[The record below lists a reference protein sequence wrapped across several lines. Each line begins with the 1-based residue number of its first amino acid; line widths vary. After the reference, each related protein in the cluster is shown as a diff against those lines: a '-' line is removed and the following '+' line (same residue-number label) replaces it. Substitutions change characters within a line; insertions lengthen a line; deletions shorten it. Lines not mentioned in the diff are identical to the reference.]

1 MNKPIKSSATSK
13 SLVKIS
19 KALFVLSQFANK
31 RKLEIADIHS
41 RLESIPETDTQY
53 EELQHKLKMLV
64 KKQQFFHA
72 ERTQIIRHLIQTNSV
87 SVKGY
92 VTVDDYNYGVVQIAD
107 YQFYTILNKKIVN
120 RLNLEQ
126 IGTELE
132 SFDVKDVEE
141 LERILPL
148 KDAEKVFN
156 IYLAKIRLNK
166 AKSTQLKKEN
176 AASKDVVLSKSVSS
190 TGNIMVIKKR
200 NFSNLAASNKPS
212 IFK

>member
-1 MNKPIKSSATSK
+1 MNKPIKSSGTSK

-41 RLESIPETDTQY
+41 RLKSIPETDSQY

-72 ERTQIIRHLIQTNSV
+72 ERTQIIRQLIQTNSV
-87 SVKGY
+87 PVKGY
-92 VTVDDYNYGVVQIAD
+92 ITVNDYNYGVVQIAD

-132 SFDVKDVEE
+132 SFDVKGVEE
-141 LERILPL
+141 LERIMPL

-156 IYLAKIRLNK
+156 LYLAKIRLNK
-166 AKSTQLKKEN
+166 VKSNQPKNEKT
-176 AASKDVVLSKSVSS
+176 ASKDVVLSTSVST

-200 NFSNLAASNKPS
+200 KLSDLAASNKPS
-212 IFK
+212 V

>member
-148 KDAEKVFN
+148 KEAKKVFN
-156 IYLAKIRLNK
+156 LYLAKIRLNK
-166 AKSTQLKKEN
+166 AKPKQLKKEK
-176 AASKDVVLSKSVSS
+176 AASKDVVLSKSVGS

-200 NFSNLAASNKPS
+200 KFSNLAASNKPS
-212 IFK
+212 V

>member
-1 MNKPIKSSATSK
+1 MNKPIKSSGTSK

-41 RLESIPETDTQY
+41 RLKSIPETDSQY

-72 ERTQIIRHLIQTNSV
+72 DRTQILRQLIQTNSV
-87 SVKGY
+87 PVKGY
-92 VTVDDYNYGVVQIAD
+92 ITVNDYNYGVVQIAD

-132 SFDVKDVEE
+132 SFDVKGVEE
-141 LERILPL
+141 LERIMPL

-156 IYLAKIRLNK
+156 LYLAKIRLNK
-166 AKSTQLKKEN
+166 EKSNQPKKEK
-176 AASKDVVLSKSVSS
+176 AASKDVVLAKSQST

-200 NFSNLAASNKPS
+200 KFSNLAASNKS
-212 IFK
+212 SV

>member
-1 MNKPIKSSATSK
+1 MNKPIKSSGTSK

-41 RLESIPETDTQY
+41 RLKSIPETDSQY

-72 ERTQIIRHLIQTNSV
+72 DRTQIIRQLIQTNSV
-87 SVKGY
+87 PVKGY
-92 VTVDDYNYGVVQIAD
+92 ITVNDYNYGLVQIAD

-132 SFDVKDVEE
+132 SFDVKGVEE
-141 LERILPL
+141 LERIMPL

-156 IYLAKIRLNK
+156 LYLAKIRLNK
-166 AKSTQLKKEN
+166 EKSMR
-176 AASKDVVLSKSVSS
+176 A
-190 TGNIMVIKKR
+190 
-200 NFSNLAASNKPS
+200 
-212 IFK
+212 